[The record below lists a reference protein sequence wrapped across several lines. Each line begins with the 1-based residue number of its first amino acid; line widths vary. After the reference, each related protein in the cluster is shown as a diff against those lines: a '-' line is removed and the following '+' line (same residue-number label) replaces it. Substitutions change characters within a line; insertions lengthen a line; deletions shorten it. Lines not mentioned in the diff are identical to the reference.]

1 MAEIPALWSVI
12 VNLTALF
19 TSGITFNDG
28 YIQINYAKG
37 FSFHTAIAEPEKV
50 ATFQIMQTPFQKFFK
65 KCTVSIR
72 FGSEVSVRHTVKAIH
87 FDDAMKI
94 LDTISSY
101 K

>member
-37 FSFHTAIAEPEKV
+37 LSFHTAIAEPEKV
-50 ATFQIMQTPFQKFFK
+50 AKFQINQSPFQRLFK
-65 KCTVSIR
+65 KCTVSVY
-72 FGSEVSVRHTVKAIH
+72 FGSEISVRHTVKAIPV
-87 FDDAMKI
+87 DDAKKI
-94 LDTISSY
+94 LDTINSY
-101 K
+101 L